1 MNPRMKYLYALP
13 LTLMLYQAAWAENVR
28 LHGAL
33 VAEPCVIAPGSES
46 VTLDFGTLMD
56 KDLYANQ
63 RTRGQP
69 FDIRLMECDASLGK
83 TVKVTFSGI
92 ENPRLAGMLAIDGG
106 GQAKGIA
113 IGMETPAG
121 QKLLLNKPSESVR
134 LVNGSNTL
142 TMLAF
147 VQGEPQ
153 AIASRTI
160 ERGPFSAIATF
171 SLEYE

>member
-1 MNPRMKYLYALP
+1 MNPRKSYLHALP
-13 LTLMLYQAAWAENVR
+13 LALMLSQTAQAENVR

-33 VAEPCVIAPGSES
+33 VAEPCVIAPGGES
-46 VTLDFGTLMD
+46 VTLDFGSLID
-56 KDLYANQ
+56 KDLYTNQ
-63 RTRGQP
+63 RTRSKP
-69 FDIRLMECDASLGK
+69 FDIRLMECDVSLGK

-92 ENPRLAGMLAIDGG
+92 ENPHLAGLLAIDGG

-113 IGMETPAG
+113 IGMETQGG
-121 QKLLLNKPSESVR
+121 QKLPLNKPGEGVR

-147 VQGEPQ
+147 VQGEPA
-153 AIASRTI
+153 AIANKTI

>member
-1 MNPRMKYLYALP
+1 MNRRKRYLYALP
-13 LTLMLYQAAWAENVR
+13 LALMLNKTAQAENVR

-33 VAEPCVIAPGSES
+33 VAEPCVIAPGGES
-46 VTLDFGTLMD
+46 VTLDFGTLLD
-56 KDLYANQ
+56 KDLYTNQ
-63 RTRGQP
+63 RTGGQP
-69 FDIRLMECDASLGK
+69 LDIRLAECDASLGK

-92 ENPRLAGMLAIDGG
+92 ENPHLDGLLAIDGG

-121 QKLLLNKPSESVR
+121 QKLPLNKPGEGVR

-147 VQGEPQ
+147 VQGEPA
-153 AIASRTI
+153 AIANKTI
-160 ERGPFSAIATF
+160 EHGPFSAIATF

>member
-1 MNPRMKYLYALP
+1 MIPRMKYMYALS
-13 LTLMLYQAAWAENVR
+13 LTLMLYQTAWAENVR

-33 VAEPCVIAPGSES
+33 VAEPCVIAPGGES
-46 VTLDFGTLMD
+46 VTLDFGTLID

-92 ENPRLAGMLAIDGG
+92 ENSRLAGMLAIEGG

-121 QKLLLNKPSESVR
+121 RRLPLNKPGEGIRVVS
-134 LVNGSNTL
+134 GSNTL

-147 VQGEPQ
+147 VQGEPA
-153 AIASRTI
+153 AIANKTI
-160 ERGPFSAIATF
+160 VRGPFSAIATF
-171 SLEYE
+171 SLDYE

>member
-1 MNPRMKYLYALP
+1 MNPRKSYLHALP
-13 LTLMLYQAAWAENVR
+13 LALMLSQTAQAENVR

-33 VAEPCVIAPGSES
+33 VAEPCVIAPGGES
-46 VTLDFGTLMD
+46 VTLDFGSLID
-56 KDLYANQ
+56 KDLYTNQ
-63 RTRGQP
+63 RTRSKP
-69 FDIRLMECDASLGK
+69 FDIRLMECDVSLGK

-92 ENPRLAGMLAIDGG
+92 ENSHLAGLLAVDGG

-113 IGMETPAG
+113 IGMETLGG
-121 QKLLLNKPSESVR
+121 QKLPLNKPGEGVR

-147 VQGEPQ
+147 VQGEPA
-153 AIASRTI
+153 AIANKTI

>member
-1 MNPRMKYLYALP
+1 MNPHMKHLYALP
-13 LTLMLYQAAWAENVR
+13 LTLMLYQTVWAENVR

-33 VAEPCVIAPGSES
+33 VAEPCVIAPGGES
-46 VTLDFGTLMD
+46 VTLDFGTLID

-83 TVKVTFSGI
+83 TVKVTFRGI
-92 ENPRLAGMLAIDGG
+92 ENPHLAGLLAIDGG

-121 QKLLLNKPSESVR
+121 QRLPLNKPGKGVR
-134 LVNGSNTL
+134 LVNGSNSL

-147 VQGEPQ
+147 VRGEPA
-153 AIASRTI
+153 AIANKTI
-160 ERGPFSAIATF
+160 ERGPFSAVATF